1 MSYEWSATSEKTNSG
16 NKLFEVCDVTF
27 FRSKIDEFKSLS
39 KSECGKYKGAAD
51 YISKTYNVN
60 MTPLKRNY
68 TLFRSEI
75 DKQLSMNSFPNVI
88 FIDYILREEAI
99 FDLLASFEDEKYVKE
114 IYRQKKLNVSEKSG
128 LNTVSAKTIVE
139 CLKQGRSLLQA
150 GQHTDILTKP
160 LIDFYAAT
168 AYAYAIIVINSP
180 IHKSLDSLNQSHGHK
195 YIPSK
200 KSIDF
205 GGTMPR
211 GTFLDLI
218 GAVFMSRVMYNDVNI
233 QYSIINSIE
242 NFQNNNM
249 SLSLS
254 ALLSMVPEIQD
265 DYQRFDDKH
274 CCVHRLTIDTERKNA
289 KLEYNFYVGDELNKP
304 NDNKLKDAF
313 LTSSIKEIQDSYQ
326 ITIDANNIGNIKP
339 TIYKDIRGGL
349 WYIDS
354 PIEGV
359 VLPEICIHFLIISAL
374 CSIMRYTPHE
384 WSDILSNKVS
394 STFSL
399 LINRYLRLFEKKFPM
414 LVVPYISNYSPIF
427 KRM

>member
-27 FRSKIDEFKSLS
+27 FRSKVDEFKSLS

-51 YISKTYNVN
+51 YISKTYNFD

-88 FIDYILREEAI
+88 FIDYMLREEAI

-139 CLKQGRSLLQA
+139 CLKQGRSLLQT

-274 CCVHRLTIDTERKNA
+274 CCVHRLTIGTEIKNA
-289 KLEYNFYVGDELNKP
+289 KLEYNFYVGDGLNKP

-313 LTSSIKEIQDSYQ
+313 LTSSIKEIQGSYQ

-384 WSDILSNKVS
+384 WSDILSNKIS